1 MTPPFAGLLP
11 DALLIDLPE
20 IDAQHDQ
27 IFGRIE
33 ALKAACYGSGPAPLE
48 DFQGLLDY
56 LQFHFATEER
66 MAREAGVDFL
76 DHDRVCLLYTSRCV

>member
-56 LQFHFATEER
+56 PVSYTH
-66 MAREAGVDFL
+66 L
-76 DHDRVCLLYTSRCV
+76 DVSKRQPLKRSTQ